1 MNCQI
6 SFTLVLKRS
15 FWSLEL
21 STFLVMVVK
30 NKTTYLTKHL
40 AKISFYPLVNSSR
53 ITKDLTIQDLKKTIR
68 KEHFTC

>member
-6 SFTLVLKRS
+6 SFTLVLKRP

-40 AKISFYPLVNSSR
+40 TKISFYPLVNSSR
-53 ITKDLTIQDLKKTIR
+53 ITKDLTIQDLEKTIHE
-68 KEHFTC
+68 EHFTC